1 MTGNN
6 TTGHKRVER
15 PSALTMITAAA
26 ASAAAFFVITKSGLA
41 GTLMGAAVF
50 SAVYHG
56 ASHWLGSAV
65 ERAATWWLARRRG
78 EEGERHM
85 LVEGGPEYQAL
96 TAASA
101 ADSAAVTSTAADPA
115 AAPSGDLE
123 ADSFAAFA
131 IDSPTDSATD
141 LVAPPGTESV
151 RAAFARVGVLARA
164 LVPTRPAGVRV
175 RRVLAVWGPLVLA
188 LAALGASGYSVV
200 TGEPIERVIIRE
212 RVVEKPVIEERVV
225 VQRETVT
232 VTVTVPSGRDV
243 TGNVVVTPTS
253 STTTSTS
260 TSTTVPGST
269 ATTSTTLPGGAGG
282 STTTTEPAPT
292 SSSTSLPVAT
302 TIPSGG

>member
-1 MTGNN
+1 MTGNR

-26 ASAAAFFVITKSGLA
+26 ASAAAFFVITKSGIA
-41 GTLMGAAVF
+41 GTLVGAAVF

-85 LVEGGPEYQAL
+85 LAEGGPASQVLA
-96 TAASA
+96 AASTADLA
-101 ADSAAVTSTAADPA
+101 AAPAADP
-115 AAPSGDLE
+115 E
-123 ADSFAAFA
+123 ADSFADNAT
-131 IDSPTDSATD
+131 DSPPAF
-141 LVAPPGTESV
+141 GTESV
-151 RAAFARVGVLARA
+151 PAAIARAGVVARA
-164 LVPTRPAGVRV
+164 LVPARPAGVRV

-188 LAALGASGYSVV
+188 LAALGASGYSMV
-200 TGEPIERVIIRE
+200 TGEPIERVIVHE
-212 RVVEKPVIEERVV
+212 RVVEKPIVEERVV

-232 VTVTVPSGRDV
+232 VTVTVPSGRDA

-253 STTTSTS
+253 ITTTS

-269 ATTSTTLPGGAGG
+269 TTTSTTLPEGAGG
-282 STTTTEPAPT
+282 STTTTEPAPAG
-292 SSSTSLPVAT
+292 SSTSLPAAT
-302 TIPSGG
+302 TVPSGG